1 MKHSKFNHEGY
12 CDLTVYQALTNIELE
27 QRKARFRPIVYV
39 CSPFAGDIERNIANA
54 RRYCRFAVD
63 SGSIP
68 LAPHLLFPQFMDD
81 SNEHD
86 HGLAMFM
93 NMALMSKCAEVWVF
107 GEHISKGMAAEIRK
121 AKEKQRPVRYFTT
134 DCEEV
139 H

>member
-12 CDLTVYQALTNIELE
+12 CDLTVYQALTNIEEE

-63 SGSIP
+63 SGSIL

>member
-12 CDLTVYQALTNIELE
+12 CDLTVYQALTNIEEE

-107 GEHISKGMAAEIRK
+107 GEHISKGMAVEIRK

>member
-1 MKHSKFNHEGY
+1 MVGG
-12 CDLTVYQALTNIELE
+12 YQALTNIEEE

-93 NMALMSKCAEVWVF
+93 NMALMSKRAEVWVF
-107 GEHISKGMAAEIRK
+107 GEHMCPTTRESGSRSENRLSRAFTLGGSWRTLHVIISGAIFN
-121 AKEKQRPVRYFTT
+121 P
-134 DCEEV
+134 
-139 H
+139 